1 MTYRRAR
8 ASGPIQGLSAG
19 IRRDVRHPIG
29 AAAARI
35 IAVGLVCG
43 GFAQGAVGADA
54 PSLAAGKNPIAS
66 RTVDVPVHRLS
77 LPAPTRTIH
86 WAVNRDGSVEL
97 SDRPKTGSVARQ
109 GVETYT
115 GTSSAD
121 ASAQAGAS
129 ATIGGPSPMRSPRGS
144 AKGTGNSMRSAMR
157 PWPASSAS
165 STRWRRTSPCRAC
178 IEAGLS
184 MARLVGPFRAR
195 PASARRRKRRRWAVA
210 HRLSCP
216 AVLPV
221 RRGGESPRGMPRA
234 GASARHGER
243 TTGACLKFV
252 AEVCQGRDRGL

>member
-121 ASAQAGAS
+121 ASAQARRERDYWRAQSDAFAARQRERNRELDAQRDEALARVERQQYAMAPYFAVQSLYRGRPVHGAPGWAIPGAAS
-129 ATIGGPSPMRSPRGS
+129 LGATPQAAALGGGPSPFLSSGFARSP
-144 AKGTGNSMRSAMR
+144 
-157 PWPASSAS
+157 
-165 STRWRRTSPCRAC
+165 
-178 IEAGLS
+178 
-184 MARLVGPFRAR
+184 
-195 PASARRRKRRRWAVA
+195 
-210 HRLSCP
+210 
-216 AVLPV
+216 
-221 RRGGESPRGMPRA
+221 
-234 GASARHGER
+234 
-243 TTGACLKFV
+243 
-252 AEVCQGRDRGL
+252 GR